1 MPEPEPE
8 GRATMDT
15 RPRTPTSIRV
25 PIAWKLFAVLALV
38 VASLLAVS
46 LVGARGMVEMKE
58 RLDAVYEDNL
68 ASTRAIGSLAVAL
81 EEAEELSLRLV
92 GEPDRATLVG
102 LEAELREEVFP
113 EVAARL
119 NDVRVLSGPE
129 SSEDGVVARSL
140 QAGWGEFT
148 AFANSRAFLAATKGP
163 SDDDRTVS
171 STVARLS
178 TSLGILTEQ
187 LETQELQQAQEARRE
202 VERTYAHSLSVL
214 RSILAIGL
222 LAGVGA
228 TLWLIRSVVVRTKEY
243 SSFATRVAAG
253 ELNTRA
259 RPRGHDELTDLG
271 WALNEM
277 VERGEG
283 TRGYELSQGEFTD
296 ALQVSETQEESY
308 GLLKRHLER
317 SIPRSTVV
325 VLNRNNSADRLEAT
339 TEVPSE
345 SGLVERLATA
355 QPRDCL
361 AVRSAQRHDEEPG
374 VEPLI
379 GCDLCHHLDG
389 RTSCNPLL
397 VGGEVIGSV
406 LVAHGD
412 PLSDEHRLRVK
423 DSVTQAAPVLANIRN
438 LAIAQLRAATDSL
451 TGLPNARA
459 VQDTLKLLV
468 AQASRMIWPLGA
480 VLLDLDHFKNVN
492 DTFGHG
498 VGDEVLAAVGVAL
511 QSTVRES
518 DFVGRYGGEEFI
530 MLLPDADRET
540 VVKVAERVRTAIA
553 DITVLGG
560 DSAVSASFGVAV
572 FPEDAPDAARL
583 LRNADRALYRAKAN
597 GRNRVEVFA
606 LDPAT
611 EGEPSSGTIASATPG
626 AS

>member
-1 MPEPEPE
+1 ME
-8 GRATMDT
+8 T
-15 RPRTPTSIRV
+15 RHRTPTSIRV
-25 PIAWKLFAVLALV
+25 PIAWKFFALLALV
-38 VASLLAVS
+38 IPSLLAVS
-46 LVGARGMVEMKE
+46 WVGGRGMVEMKE

-68 ASTRAIGSLAVAL
+68 ASTRAIGSLLVAL
-81 EEAEELSLRLV
+81 EEADELSLRLV
-92 GEPDRATLVG
+92 GELDHATLVG
-102 LEAELREEVFP
+102 LDAELREDVFP

-119 NDVRVLSGPE
+119 NVVRALSGPE
-129 SSEDGVVARSL
+129 SSPDAVVVRSL
-140 QAGWGEFT
+140 EAGWGEFVT
-148 AFANSRAFLAATKGP
+148 LANSRAFLAATKGP
-163 SDDDRTVS
+163 SDDDRTIS

-178 TSLGILTEQ
+178 TSLRILTEQ
-187 LETQELQQAQEARRE
+187 LQTQELHQAQVAKREA
-202 VERTYAHSLSVL
+202 ERTYAHNVSVL
-214 RSILAIGL
+214 RTIVALGL

-228 TLWLIRSVVVRTKEY
+228 TLWLIRSFVVRTKEY
-243 SSFATRVAAG
+243 SRFATRVAAG

-277 VERGEG
+277 VARGEG
-283 TRGYELSQGEFTD
+283 ARGYETTQGEFTD
-296 ALQVSETQEESY
+296 ALQVSETEEESY

-317 SIPRSTVV
+317 SIPRSAVV

-339 TEVPSE
+339 TELPPE
-345 SGLVERLATA
+345 SGLAERLATA

-361 AVRSAQRHDEEPG
+361 AVRSARRHDEEPG
-374 VEPLI
+374 AEPLI
-379 GCDLCHHLDG
+379 SCDLCHHLDG

-406 LVAHGD
+406 LLAHGD

-423 DSVTQAAPVLANIRN
+423 DSVTQAAPVLANLRN

-459 VQDTLKLLV
+459 VQDTLRLLV
-468 AQASRMIWPLGA
+468 AQASRMLWPLGA
-480 VLLDLDHFKNVN
+480 VLLDLDHFKDIN

-498 VGDEVLAAVGVAL
+498 LGDEVLAAVGVAL

-540 VVKVAERVRTAIA
+540 TLQVAERVRTAIA
-553 DITVLGG
+553 DINVLER
-560 DSAVSASFGVAV
+560 DLAVTASFGVAV

-583 LRNADRALYRAKAN
+583 VRNADRALYRAKAN
-597 GRNRVEVFA
+597 GRNRVEMFT
-606 LDPAT
+606 LDAAT
-611 EGEPSSGTIASATPG
+611 EGEQPSQTTTASPR
-626 AS
+626 

>member
-1 MPEPEPE
+1 MPEPHPDD
-8 GRATMDT
+8 RATMET

-25 PIAWKLFAVLALV
+25 PIAWKFFALLALV
-38 VASLLAVS
+38 ILSLLAVFW
-46 LVGARGMVEMKE
+46 VGDRGMLDMKE
-58 RLDAVYEDNL
+58 RLRAIYEDNL
-68 ASTRAIGSLAVAL
+68 TSTRAIGSLSVAL
-81 EEAEELSLRLV
+81 EEAEQRSLRLV
-92 GEPDRATLVG
+92 AEPNRATLAG
-102 LEAELREEVFP
+102 LDATLREVVLP

-119 NDVRVLSGPE
+119 NEVVVASGPE
-129 SSEDGVVARSL
+129 SSPDGVVARSL
-140 QAGWGEFT
+140 QASWGEFVT
-148 AFANSRAFLAATKGP
+148 LANSRAFLEATKGP

-171 STVARLS
+171 SSVAQLS
-178 TSLGILTEQ
+178 TSLRTLTEQ
-187 LETQELQQAQEARRE
+187 LQTQEARQALAAKRE
-202 VERTYAHSLSVL
+202 AERTYAHTVLVL
-214 RSILAIGL
+214 RTIVALAL
-222 LAGVGA
+222 LVGVGA

-277 VERGEG
+277 VARGEG
-283 TRGYELSQGEFTD
+283 ARRYETTQGEFTD
-296 ALQVSETQEESY
+296 ALQVSESEEESY

-317 SIPRSTVV
+317 SIPRSSVV

-339 TEVPSE
+339 TELPPE
-345 SGLVERLATA
+345 SGLAERLATA

-361 AVRSAQRHDEEPG
+361 AVRSARSHDEEPSAD
-374 VEPLI
+374 PLI
-379 GCDLCHHLDG
+379 GCDLCYHLDG

-412 PLSDEHRLRVK
+412 PLSDEHRLRVR
-423 DSVTQAAPVLANIRN
+423 DSVTQAAPVLANLRN
-438 LAIAQLRAATDSL
+438 LGIAQLRAATDSL

-459 VQDTLKLLV
+459 VQDTLRLLV
-468 AQASRMIWPLGA
+468 AQASRMLWPLGA
-480 VLLDLDHFKNVN
+480 VLLDLDHFKDIN

-498 VGDEVLAAVGVAL
+498 IGDEVLAAVGVAL

-540 VVKVAERVRTAIA
+540 TLQVAERVRRAIA
-553 DITVLGG
+553 DINVLER
-560 DSAVSASFGVAV
+560 DSAVTASFGVAV

-583 LRNADRALYRAKAN
+583 VRNADRAMYRAKAN
-597 GRNRVEVFA
+597 GRNRVEMFT
-606 LDPAT
+606 LDDAT
-611 EGEPSSGTIASATPG
+611 EGASSPGNAATPA

>member
-1 MPEPEPE
+1 
-8 GRATMDT
+8 MDT
-15 RPRTPTSIRV
+15 SPRTPTSIRV
-25 PIAWKLFAVLALV
+25 PIAWKFFALLALIIP
-38 VASLLAVS
+38 SLLAVS
-46 LVGARGMVEMKE
+46 WVGGRGMVGMKE
-58 RLDAVYEDNL
+58 RLDAVYDDNL
-68 ASTRAIGSLAVAL
+68 MSTQAIGSLSVAL
-81 EEAEELSLRLV
+81 EEAEEMSLRLV
-92 GEPDRATLVG
+92 NEVDRATIVG
-102 LEAELREEVFP
+102 LDSELRLEVFP
-113 EVAARL
+113 EVARRL
-119 NDVRVLSGPE
+119 NDVRVLSGPD

-140 QAGWGEFT
+140 EAGWGEFV
-148 AFANSRAFLAATKGP
+148 AFANSRAFLAATRGP

-171 STVARLS
+171 STVERLS
-178 TSLGILTEQ
+178 TSLRILTQQ
-187 LETQELQQAQEARRE
+187 LEAQETRQAQVAMVEAQRAH
-202 VERTYAHSLSVL
+202 AHSLRVL
-214 RSILAIGL
+214 RTIVVLGL

-277 VERGEG
+277 VARGESA
-283 TRGYELSQGEFTD
+283 RGYELSQGEFTD
-296 ALQVSETQEESY
+296 ALQVSESEDESY

-317 SIPRSTVV
+317 SIPRSAVV

-339 TEVPSE
+339 TEVPSD
-345 SGLVERLATA
+345 SGLAERLATA

-374 VEPLI
+374 AEPLI
-379 GCDLCHHLDG
+379 SCDLCHHIDG

-406 LVAHGD
+406 LLAHGD

-423 DSVTQAAPVLANIRN
+423 DSVTQAAPVLANLRN
-438 LAIAQLRAATDSL
+438 LSIAQLRAATDSL

-468 AQASRMIWPLGA
+468 AQASRMLWPLGT
-480 VLLDLDHFKNVN
+480 VLLDLDHFKDIN

-498 VGDEVLAAVGVAL
+498 IGDEVLAAVGVAL

-540 VVKVAERVRTAIA
+540 TLQVAERVRTAIA
-553 DITVLGG
+553 DINVLEG
-560 DSAVSASFGVAV
+560 DSAVTASFGVAV

-583 LRNADRALYRAKAN
+583 VRNADRALYRAKAN
-597 GRNRVEVFA
+597 GRNRVEMFT

-611 EGEPSSGTIASATPG
+611 EDEPGSGTIASATP
-626 AS
+626 ASS

>member
-1 MPEPEPE
+1 
-8 GRATMDT
+8 
-15 RPRTPTSIRV
+15 V
-25 PIAWKLFAVLALV
+25 PIAWKFFALLALIIP
-38 VASLLAVS
+38 SLLAVS
-46 LVGARGMVEMKE
+46 WVGGRGMVGMKE
-58 RLDAVYEDNL
+58 RLDTVYDDNL
-68 ASTRAIGSLAVAL
+68 MSTQAIGSLSVAL
-81 EEAEELSLRLV
+81 EEAEEMSLRLV
-92 GEPDRATLVG
+92 DEVDRASIVG
-102 LEAELREEVFP
+102 LDSELRQEVFP
-113 EVAARL
+113 EVALRL
-119 NDVRVLSGPE
+119 NEVRVLSGPD

-140 QAGWGEFT
+140 EAGWGEFV
-148 AFANSRAFLAATKGP
+148 AFANSRAFLAATRGP

-171 STVARLS
+171 STLERLS
-178 TSLGILTEQ
+178 TSLRILTQQ
-187 LETQELQQAQEARRE
+187 LEAQETRQAQVAMVEAQRAH
-202 VERTYAHSLSVL
+202 AHSLWVL
-214 RSILAIGL
+214 RTIVALGL

-277 VERGEG
+277 VARGESA
-283 TRGYELSQGEFTD
+283 RGYELSQGEFTD
-296 ALQVSETQEESY
+296 ALQVSESEDESY

-317 SIPRSTVV
+317 SIPRSAVV

-339 TEVPSE
+339 TEVPSD

-374 VEPLI
+374 ADRLI
-379 GCDLCHHLDG
+379 SCDLCRHHIDG

-406 LVAHGD
+406 LLAHGD

-423 DSVTQAAPVLANIRN
+423 DSVTQAAPVLANLRN
-438 LAIAQLRAATDSL
+438 LSIAQLRAATDSL

-468 AQASRMIWPLGA
+468 AQASRMLWPLGT
-480 VLLDLDHFKNVN
+480 VLLDLDHFKDIN

-498 VGDEVLAAVGVAL
+498 IGDEVLAAVGVAL

-540 VVKVAERVRTAIA
+540 TLQVAERVRTAIA
-553 DITVLGG
+553 DINVLEG
-560 DSAVSASFGVAV
+560 DSAVTASFGVAV

-583 LRNADRALYRAKAN
+583 VRNADRALYRAKAN
-597 GRNRVEVFA
+597 GRNRVEMFT
-606 LDPAT
+606 LDAAT
-611 EGEPSSGTIASATPG
+611 EGESGPGTIASATP
-626 AS
+626 ASS

>member
-1 MPEPEPE
+1 MPEPHPDD
-8 GRATMDT
+8 RATMET

-25 PIAWKLFAVLALV
+25 PIAWKFFALLALV
-38 VASLLAVS
+38 ILSLLAVFW
-46 LVGARGMVEMKE
+46 VGDRGMLDMKE
-58 RLDAVYEDNL
+58 RLRAIYEDNL
-68 ASTRAIGSLAVAL
+68 TSTRAIGSLSVAL
-81 EEAEELSLRLV
+81 EEAEQRSLRLV
-92 GEPDRATLVG
+92 AEPNRATLAG
-102 LEAELREEVFP
+102 LDATLREVVLP

-119 NDVRVLSGPE
+119 NEVVVASGPE
-129 SSEDGVVARSL
+129 SSPDGVVARSL
-140 QAGWGEFT
+140 QASWDEFVT
-148 AFANSRAFLAATKGP
+148 LANSRAFLEATKGP

-171 STVARLS
+171 SSVAQLS
-178 TSLGILTEQ
+178 TSLRTLTEQ
-187 LETQELQQAQEARRE
+187 LQTQEARQALAAKRE
-202 VERTYAHSLSVL
+202 AERTYAHTVLVL
-214 RSILAIGL
+214 RTIVALAL
-222 LAGVGA
+222 LVGVGA

-277 VERGEG
+277 VARGEG
-283 TRGYELSQGEFTD
+283 ARRYETTQGEFTD
-296 ALQVSETQEESY
+296 ALQVSESEEESY

-317 SIPRSTVV
+317 SIPRSSVV

-339 TEVPSE
+339 TELPPE
-345 SGLVERLATA
+345 SGLAERLATA

-361 AVRSAQRHDEEPG
+361 AVRSARSHDEEPSAD
-374 VEPLI
+374 PLI
-379 GCDLCHHLDG
+379 GCDLCYHLDG

-412 PLSDEHRLRVK
+412 PLSDEHRLRVR
-423 DSVTQAAPVLANIRN
+423 DSVTQAAPVLANLRN
-438 LAIAQLRAATDSL
+438 LGIAQLRAATDSL

-459 VQDTLKLLV
+459 VQDTLRLLV
-468 AQASRMIWPLGA
+468 AQASRMLWPLGA
-480 VLLDLDHFKNVN
+480 VLLDLDHFKDIN

-498 VGDEVLAAVGVAL
+498 IGDEVLAAVGVAL

-540 VVKVAERVRTAIA
+540 TLQVAERVRRAIA
-553 DITVLGG
+553 DINVLER
-560 DSAVSASFGVAV
+560 DSAVTASFGVAV

-583 LRNADRALYRAKAN
+583 VRNADRAMYRAKAN
-597 GRNRVEVFA
+597 GRNRVEMFT
-606 LDPAT
+606 LDDAT
-611 EGEPSSGTIASATPG
+611 EGASSPGNAATPA

>member
-1 MPEPEPE
+1 MPEPHPDD
-8 GRATMDT
+8 RATMET

-25 PIAWKLFAVLALV
+25 PIAWKFFALLALV
-38 VASLLAVS
+38 ILSLLAVFW
-46 LVGARGMVEMKE
+46 VGDRGMLDMKE
-58 RLDAVYEDNL
+58 RLRAIYEDNL
-68 ASTRAIGSLAVAL
+68 TSTRAIGSLSVAL
-81 EEAEELSLRLV
+81 EEAEQRSLRLV
-92 GEPDRATLVG
+92 AEPNRATLAG
-102 LEAELREEVFP
+102 LDATLREVVLP

-119 NDVRVLSGPE
+119 NEVVVASGPE
-129 SSEDGVVARSL
+129 SSPDGVVARSL
-140 QAGWGEFT
+140 QASWNEFVT
-148 AFANSRAFLAATKGP
+148 LANSRAFLEATKGP

-171 STVARLS
+171 SSVAQLS
-178 TSLGILTEQ
+178 TSLRTLTEQ
-187 LETQELQQAQEARRE
+187 LQTQEARQALAAKRE
-202 VERTYAHSLSVL
+202 AERTYAHTVLVL
-214 RSILAIGL
+214 RTIVALAL
-222 LAGVGA
+222 LVGVGA

-277 VERGEG
+277 VARGEG
-283 TRGYELSQGEFTD
+283 ARRYETTQGEFTD
-296 ALQVSETQEESY
+296 ALQVSESEEESY

-317 SIPRSTVV
+317 SIPRSSVV

-339 TEVPSE
+339 TELPPE
-345 SGLVERLATA
+345 SGLAERLATA

-361 AVRSAQRHDEEPG
+361 AVRSARSHDEEPSAD
-374 VEPLI
+374 PLI
-379 GCDLCHHLDG
+379 GCDLCYHLDG

-412 PLSDEHRLRVK
+412 PLSDEHRLRVR
-423 DSVTQAAPVLANIRN
+423 DSVTQAAPVLANLRN
-438 LAIAQLRAATDSL
+438 LGIAQLRAATDSL

-459 VQDTLKLLV
+459 VQDTLRLLV
-468 AQASRMIWPLGA
+468 AQASRMLWPLGA
-480 VLLDLDHFKNVN
+480 VLLDLDHFKDIN

-498 VGDEVLAAVGVAL
+498 IGDEVLAAVGVAL

-540 VVKVAERVRTAIA
+540 TLQVAERVRRAIA
-553 DITVLGG
+553 DINVLER
-560 DSAVSASFGVAV
+560 DSAVTASFGVAV

-583 LRNADRALYRAKAN
+583 VRNADRAMYRAKAN
-597 GRNRVEVFA
+597 GRNRVEMFT
-606 LDPAT
+606 LDDAT
-611 EGEPSSGTIASATPG
+611 EGASSPGNAATPA

>member
-1 MPEPEPE
+1 ME
-8 GRATMDT
+8 T

-25 PIAWKLFAVLALV
+25 PIAWKFFALLALV
-38 VASLLAVS
+38 IPSLVAVS
-46 LVGARGMVEMKE
+46 WVGGRGMVEMKE
-58 RLDAVYEDNL
+58 RLDTVYEDNL
-68 ASTRAIGSLAVAL
+68 ASTRAIGSLSVAL

-92 GEPDRATLVG
+92 GEADHATLVG
-102 LEAELREEVFP
+102 LDAELREDVFP

-129 SSEDGVVARSL
+129 SSPDGVVARSL
-140 QAGWGEFT
+140 QAGWGEFVT
-148 AFANSRAFLAATKGP
+148 LANSRAFLAATKGP

-178 TSLGILTEQ
+178 TSLRILTEQ
-187 LETQELQQAQEARRE
+187 LETQEVQQAQAAKRE
-202 VERTYAHSLSVL
+202 TERTYAHSVSVL
-214 RSILAIGL
+214 RTIVALGL
-222 LAGVGA
+222 LAGVGV

-243 SSFATRVAAG
+243 SRFATRVAGG

-277 VERGEG
+277 VARGEG
-283 TRGYELSQGEFTD
+283 ARSYETTQGEFTD
-296 ALQVSETQEESY
+296 ALQVSETEEESY

-339 TEVPSE
+339 TELPPE
-345 SGLVERLATA
+345 SGLAERLATA

-361 AVRSAQRHDEEPG
+361 AVRSARRHDEEPG
-374 VEPLI
+374 AEPLI
-379 GCDLCHHLDG
+379 SCDLCHHLDG

-397 VGGEVIGSV
+397 VSGEVIGSV
-406 LVAHGD
+406 LLAHGD
-412 PLSDEHRLRVK
+412 PLSDEQSLRVR
-423 DSVTQAAPVLANIRN
+423 DSVTQAAPVLANLRN
-438 LAIAQLRAATDSL
+438 LGIAQLRAATDSL

-459 VQDTLKLLV
+459 VQDTLRLLV
-468 AQASRMIWPLGA
+468 AQASRMLWPLGA
-480 VLLDLDHFKNVN
+480 VLLDLDHFKDIN
-492 DTFGHG
+492 DTYGHG
-498 VGDEVLAAVGVAL
+498 LGDEVLAGVGVAL

-540 VVKVAERVRTAIA
+540 TLQVAERVRKAITG
-553 DITVLGG
+553 INVLEG
-560 DSAVSASFGVAV
+560 DSAVTASFGVAV

-583 LRNADRALYRAKAN
+583 VRNADRAMYRAKAN
-597 GRNRVEVFA
+597 GRNRVEMFT
-606 LDPAT
+606 LDAAT
-611 EGEPSSGTIASATPG
+611 EGESSPGTIGATPA

>member
-1 MPEPEPE
+1 MPEPHPDD
-8 GRATMDT
+8 RATMET

-25 PIAWKLFAVLALV
+25 PIAWKFFALLALV
-38 VASLLAVS
+38 ILSLLAVFW
-46 LVGARGMVEMKE
+46 VGDRGMLDMKE
-58 RLDAVYEDNL
+58 RLGAIYEDNL
-68 ASTRAIGSLAVAL
+68 TSTRAIGSLSVAL
-81 EEAEELSLRLV
+81 EEAEQRSLRLV
-92 GEPDRATLVG
+92 AEPNRTTLAGLDATL
-102 LEAELREEVFP
+102 REVVLP

-119 NDVRVLSGPE
+119 NEVVVVSGPE
-129 SSEDGVVARSL
+129 SSPDGVVARSL
-140 QAGWGEFT
+140 QASWSQFVT
-148 AFANSRAFLAATKGP
+148 LANSRAFLEATKGP

-171 STVARLS
+171 SSVAQLG
-178 TSLGILTEQ
+178 TSLRTLTEQ
-187 LETQELQQAQEARRE
+187 LQTQEARQALAAKRE
-202 VERTYAHSLSVL
+202 AERTYAHTVLVL
-214 RSILAIGL
+214 RTIVALAL
-222 LAGVGA
+222 LLGVGA

-277 VERGEG
+277 VARGEG
-283 TRGYELSQGEFTD
+283 ARRYETTQGEFTD
-296 ALQVSETQEESY
+296 ALQVSESEEESY

-317 SIPRSTVV
+317 SIPRSLVV

-339 TEVPSE
+339 TELPPE
-345 SGLVERLATA
+345 SGLAERLATA

-361 AVRSAQRHDEEPG
+361 AVRSARSHDEEPSAD
-374 VEPLI
+374 PLI
-379 GCDLCHHLDG
+379 GCDLCYHLDG

-406 LVAHGD
+406 LVAHAD
-412 PLSDEHRLRVK
+412 SLSDEHRLRVR
-423 DSVTQAAPVLANIRN
+423 DSVTQAAPVLANLRN
-438 LAIAQLRAATDSL
+438 LGIAQLRAATDSL

-459 VQDTLKLLV
+459 VQDTLRLLV
-468 AQASRMIWPLGA
+468 AQASRMLWPLGA
-480 VLLDLDHFKNVN
+480 VLLDLDHFKDIN

-498 VGDEVLAAVGVAL
+498 IGDEVLAAVGVAL

-540 VVKVAERVRTAIA
+540 TLQVAERVRRAIA
-553 DITVLGG
+553 DINVLER
-560 DSAVSASFGVAV
+560 DSAVTASFGVAV

-583 LRNADRALYRAKAN
+583 VRNADRAMYRAKAN
-597 GRNRVEVFA
+597 GRNRVEMFT
-606 LDPAT
+606 LDDAT
-611 EGEPSSGTIASATPG
+611 EDASSPGAIGATPA

>member
-1 MPEPEPE
+1 MPEPHPDD
-8 GRATMDT
+8 RATMET

-25 PIAWKLFAVLALV
+25 PIAWKFFAQLALV
-38 VASLLAVS
+38 ILSLLAVFW
-46 LVGARGMVEMKE
+46 VGDRGMLDMKE
-58 RLDAVYEDNL
+58 RLGAIYEDNL
-68 ASTRAIGSLAVAL
+68 TSTRAIGSLSVAL
-81 EEAEELSLRLV
+81 EEAEQRSLRLV
-92 GEPDRATLVG
+92 AEPNRATLVG
-102 LEAELREEVFP
+102 LDATLREVVLP

-119 NDVRVLSGPE
+119 NEVVVESGPE
-129 SSEDGVVARSL
+129 SSPDGVVARSI
-140 QAGWGEFT
+140 QASWGEFVT
-148 AFANSRAFLAATKGP
+148 LANSRAFLEATKGP

-171 STVARLS
+171 SSVAQLS
-178 TSLGILTEQ
+178 TSLRTLTEQ
-187 LETQELQQAQEARRE
+187 LQTQETRQALAAKREA
-202 VERTYAHSLSVL
+202 VRTYAHSVLVL
-214 RSILAIGL
+214 RTIVALAL

-277 VERGEG
+277 VARGEG
-283 TRGYELSQGEFTD
+283 ARKYETTQGEFTD
-296 ALQVSETQEESY
+296 ALQVSESEEESY

-317 SIPRSTVV
+317 SIPRSSVV

-339 TEVPSE
+339 TELPPE
-345 SGLVERLATA
+345 SGLAERLATA

-361 AVRSAQRHDEEPG
+361 AVRSARSHDEEPSAD
-374 VEPLI
+374 PLI

-412 PLSDEHRLRVK
+412 PLSDEHRLRVR
-423 DSVTQAAPVLANIRN
+423 DSVTQAAPVLANLRN
-438 LAIAQLRAATDSL
+438 LGIAQLRAATDSL

-459 VQDTLKLLV
+459 VQDTLRLLV
-468 AQASRMIWPLGA
+468 AQASRMLWPLGA
-480 VLLDLDHFKNVN
+480 VLLDLDHFKDIN

-498 VGDEVLAAVGVAL
+498 IGDEVLAAVGVAL

-540 VVKVAERVRTAIA
+540 TLQVAERVRRAIA
-553 DITVLGG
+553 DINVLER
-560 DSAVSASFGVAV
+560 DSAVTASFGVAV

-583 LRNADRALYRAKAN
+583 VRNADRAMYRAKAN
-597 GRNRVEVFA
+597 GRNRVEMFT
-606 LDPAT
+606 LDADA
-611 EGEPSSGTIASATPG
+611 EGGSSPGAIGATPA

>member
-1 MPEPEPE
+1 
-8 GRATMDT
+8 
-15 RPRTPTSIRV
+15 
-25 PIAWKLFAVLALV
+25 
-38 VASLLAVS
+38 
-46 LVGARGMVEMKE
+46 
-58 RLDAVYEDNL
+58 
-68 ASTRAIGSLAVAL
+68 
-81 EEAEELSLRLV
+81 
-92 GEPDRATLVG
+92 
-102 LEAELREEVFP
+102 
-113 EVAARL
+113 
-119 NDVRVLSGPE
+119 
-129 SSEDGVVARSL
+129 
-140 QAGWGEFT
+140 
-148 AFANSRAFLAATKGP
+148 
-163 SDDDRTVS
+163 
-171 STVARLS
+171 
-178 TSLGILTEQ
+178 
-187 LETQELQQAQEARRE
+187 
-202 VERTYAHSLSVL
+202 VL

-228 TLWLIRSVVVRTKEY
+228 TMWLIRSVVVRTKEY
-243 SSFATRVAAG
+243 SSFAMRVAAG

-283 TRGYELSQGEFTD
+283 TRGYELTQGEFTD
-296 ALQVSETQEESY
+296 ALQVSETEEESY

-379 GCDLCHHLDG
+379 GCDLCLHLDG

-406 LVAHGD
+406 LLAHGD

-553 DITVLGG
+553 HISVLGG
-560 DSAVSASFGVAV
+560 DSAVTASFGVAI

>member
-1 MPEPEPE
+1 ME
-8 GRATMDT
+8 T

-25 PIAWKLFAVLALV
+25 PIAWKFFALLALV
-38 VASLLAVS
+38 ILSLLAVFW
-46 LVGARGMVEMKE
+46 VGDRGMLDMKE
-58 RLDAVYEDNL
+58 RLRAIYEDNL
-68 ASTRAIGSLAVAL
+68 TSTRAIGSLSVAL
-81 EEAEELSLRLV
+81 EEAEQRSLRLV
-92 GEPDRATLVG
+92 AEPNRATLAG
-102 LEAELREEVFP
+102 LDATLREVVLP

-119 NDVRVLSGPE
+119 NEVVVASGPE
-129 SSEDGVVARSL
+129 SSPDGVVARSL
-140 QAGWGEFT
+140 QASWNEFVT
-148 AFANSRAFLAATKGP
+148 LANSRAFLEATKGP

-171 STVARLS
+171 SSVAQLS
-178 TSLGILTEQ
+178 TSLRTLTEQ
-187 LETQELQQAQEARRE
+187 LQTQEARQALAAKRE
-202 VERTYAHSLSVL
+202 AERTYAHTVLVL
-214 RSILAIGL
+214 RTIVALAL
-222 LAGVGA
+222 LVGVGA

-277 VERGEG
+277 VARGEG
-283 TRGYELSQGEFTD
+283 ARRYETTQGEFTD
-296 ALQVSETQEESY
+296 ALQVSESEEESY

-317 SIPRSTVV
+317 SIPRSSVV

-339 TEVPSE
+339 TELPPE
-345 SGLVERLATA
+345 SGLAERLATA

-361 AVRSAQRHDEEPG
+361 AVRSARSHDEEPSAD
-374 VEPLI
+374 PLI
-379 GCDLCHHLDG
+379 GCDLCYHLDG

-412 PLSDEHRLRVK
+412 PLSDEHRLRVR
-423 DSVTQAAPVLANIRN
+423 DSVTQAAPVLANLRN
-438 LAIAQLRAATDSL
+438 LGIAQLRAATDSL

-459 VQDTLKLLV
+459 VQDTLRLLV
-468 AQASRMIWPLGA
+468 AQASRMLWPLGA
-480 VLLDLDHFKNVN
+480 VLLDLDHFKDIN

-498 VGDEVLAAVGVAL
+498 IGDEVLAAVGVAL

-540 VVKVAERVRTAIA
+540 TLQVAERVRGAIA
-553 DITVLGG
+553 DINVLER
-560 DSAVSASFGVAV
+560 DSAVTASFGVAV

-583 LRNADRALYRAKAN
+583 VRNADRAMYRAKAN
-597 GRNRVEVFA
+597 GRNRVEMFT
-606 LDPAT
+606 LDDAT
-611 EGEPSSGTIASATPG
+611 EGASSPGNAATPA